1 MQERVC
7 VGKRLKIGIKA
18 SSTLARYKNGGRKN
32 DKVVYNFEHGTELV
46 LNLKFQSARLE
57 RRDCEVRRKFVVA

>member
-7 VGKRLKIGIKA
+7 VGKRLKIGIRA

-32 DKVVYNFEHGTELV
+32 DKVVYNFEHGAELV
-46 LNLKFQSARLE
+46 FQSVRLE

>member
-46 LNLKFQSARLE
+46 FQSARLE
-57 RRDCEVRRKFVVA
+57 CRDCEVRRKFVVA